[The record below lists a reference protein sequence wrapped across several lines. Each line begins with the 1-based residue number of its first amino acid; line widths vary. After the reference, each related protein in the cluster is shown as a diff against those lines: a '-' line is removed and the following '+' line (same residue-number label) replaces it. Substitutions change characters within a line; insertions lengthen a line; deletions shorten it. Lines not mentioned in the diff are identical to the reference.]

1 MKKCLKLI
9 CLIIM
14 TLFLV
19 GWKGNEKYEIT
30 IDKNETVSI
39 NYILGYD
46 KDYYDILFENMG
58 LTEYDDEILWNFI
71 ESANNHLD
79 MDPRDNGYVLER
91 YDDGTYKGLSYNKT
105 YDNILPLVDN
115 NASISG
121 DILTTEYLKLFTYKN
136 NTYNLNLRLVKSDT
150 SAPMTATFVVSLPNK
165 PESHN
170 ATTVSQD
177 GRTLTW
183 DLYETS
189 SIDLSFKINPIPWNS
204 ILIGGGI
211 GIALVFLLM
220 ALSYM
225 KKKGKIDVKH
235 MPKSV
240 GGASNVVDIPNNN
253 VDNSKVINNQ
263 NDNASVESL
272 ETLNINEKVVDSLNT
287 PVGNTEDVE
296 SLAMVDTFKET
307 KSPVDKDNPTHPQFS
322 FDNPNNNA
330 AADYTQG
337 NKTDNENNNSK

>member
-19 GWKGNEKYEIT
+19 GWKGNEKYEIK

-235 MPKSV
+235 MPKGV
-240 GGASNVVDIPNNN
+240 AGASNVVDIPNNN

-263 NDNASVESL
+263 NDNVSVESL

>member
-30 IDKNETVSI
+30 IVKNETVSI

-240 GGASNVVDIPNNN
+240 AGTSNAVDIPNNN
-253 VDNSKVINNQ
+253 VDNSEVINNQ